1 MYCDQCGKPMP
12 DGSLFCPNCGAKNG
26 SSPVKEPIKPFSE
39 MEEKPVRE
47 PIKPFSETVETSVK
61 EPIKPFSETVKEPEP
76 VREPIKPF
84 SETVQTPAA
93 TSEPIVAPT
102 PAVELKSSRGESK
115 KDKKGN
121 VKMENTGTMSTS
133 YEADVLYKPISV
145 LGYIGIF
152 LLMCIPLVNLILLFV
167 WAFSK
172 DTNKNK
178 KNFAIASLI
187 MILISIVLSIVFSIV
202 FGAAMYEMLEFMS
215 Y

>member
-1 MYCDQCGKPMP
+1 MP
-12 DGSLFCPNCGAKNG
+12 DGSLFCPNCGAKIA
-26 SSPVKEPIKPFSE
+26 SSPMKEPIKPFSE
-39 MEEKPVRE
+39 TEEKPLRE
-47 PIKPFSETVETSVK
+47 PIKPFSETVETPVN
-61 EPIKPFSETVKEPEP
+61 EPIKPFSETVKEP
-76 VREPIKPF
+76 VRESIKPF
-84 SETVQTPAA
+84 SETVQTPAT

-102 PAVELKSSRGESK
+102 PAVELKASQKESK
-115 KDKKGN
+115 K
-121 VKMENTGTMSTS
+121 GTASHS
-133 YEADVLYKPISV
+133 YETDILNKPISV

-187 MILISIVLSIVFSIV
+187 MIVVWIVLSIVLSVV
-202 FGAAMYEMLEFMS
+202 FGAAMYEMIEFMS